1 MGLQKTVNNSPAIGL
16 GGQPVVLGQSVYTT
30 MNFMS
35 DGNVKAGAFAFA
47 PSAATTFPDNIKTEY
62 VTNKGTAVIGFVE
75 RNFVGTG
82 ASSEVYAK
90 GVVLNIAIR
99 GDYYLVAP
107 AGTTPTKGYKV
118 ITTDATGAISFAA
131 SASTGETDTG
141 WVVTEG
147 GSAGDTIVISNH
159 G

>member
-16 GGQPVVLGQSVYTT
+16 SGQPVVLGQSVYTT

-35 DGNVKAGAFAFA
+35 DGTVKAGAFAFV
-47 PSAATTFPDNIKTEY
+47 PGTATTFPNNVKTEY
-62 VTNKGTAVIGFVE
+62 VTDKGSNVVGFVE

-118 ITTDATGAISFAA
+118 ITTISFAA

>member
-62 VTNKGTAVIGFVE
+62 VTDKGSNVVGFVE

-82 ASSEVYAK
+82 ASSEVHSLLPLPPVK
-90 GVVLNIAIR
+90 LIPDGL
-99 GDYYLVAP
+99 
-107 AGTTPTKGYKV
+107 
-118 ITTDATGAISFAA
+118 
-131 SASTGETDTG
+131 
-141 WVVTEG
+141 
-147 GSAGDTIVISNH
+147 
-159 G
+159 

>member
-16 GGQPVVLGQSVYTT
+16 SGQPVVLGQSVYTT

-35 DGNVKAGAFAFA
+35 DGTVKAGTFAFV
-47 PSAATTFPDNIKTEY
+47 PGTATTFPDNIKTEY
-62 VTNKGTAVIGFVE
+62 VTDKGSNVVGFVE

-99 GDYYLVAP
+99 GDYF
-107 AGTTPTKGYKV
+107 
-118 ITTDATGAISFAA
+118 IRCFRF
-131 SASTGETDTG
+131 
-141 WVVTEG
+141 
-147 GSAGDTIVISNH
+147 H
-159 G
+159 R

>member
-1 MGLQKTVNNSPAIGL
+1 MGLQKTVNNSPAIGVS
-16 GGQPVVLGQSVYTT
+16 GQPVVLGQSVYTT

-35 DGNVKAGAFAFA
+35 DGTVKAGAFAFA
-47 PSAATTFPDNIKTEY
+47 PSTPTTFPDNVKTEY
-62 VTNKGTAVIGFVE
+62 VTDHGTGLIGFVE
-75 RNFVGTG
+75 RNLVGTG

-99 GDYYLVAP
+99 GDYYLKAP

>member
-16 GGQPVVLGQSVYTT
+16 SGQPVVLGQSVYTT
-30 MNFMS
+30 MNF
-35 DGNVKAGAFAFA
+35 
-47 PSAATTFPDNIKTEY
+47 
-62 VTNKGTAVIGFVE
+62 
-75 RNFVGTG
+75 
-82 ASSEVYAK
+82 YAK

>member
-62 VTNKGTAVIGFVE
+62 VRYSHIALMNSLMLFTTAVTV
-75 RNFVGTG
+75 
-82 ASSEVYAK
+82 
-90 GVVLNIAIR
+90 
-99 GDYYLVAP
+99 
-107 AGTTPTKGYKV
+107 
-118 ITTDATGAISFAA
+118 
-131 SASTGETDTG
+131 
-141 WVVTEG
+141 
-147 GSAGDTIVISNH
+147 
-159 G
+159 